1 MTTEPQRVLRLP
13 DLTLF
18 TVSAIVL
25 LDTLAASA
33 AIGVSS
39 LFWWLFLGVT
49 FMLPIGLITAE
60 LGTSFPAEGGIYVWI
75 KRAFGQRWATRAVW
89 AYWINTAIWLP
100 AIFILFAGVLSSLLQ
115 VDLGIPTAIGIGI
128 GLAWLTVAVDLF
140 GLNIGKWVP
149 NLGALLKMII
159 FIVLIIG
166 GFNYAASHG
175 YANDIKIQTLTPSW
189 EDGLKFLPVI
199 IYGMLG
205 FELVSS
211 AGAEITQPEKTVPR
225 AILFSGLLILALYSL
240 ATLGILAA
248 IPVTELDIVDGL
260 IDTLNLFFGGTD
272 QGTLIVT
279 TLGIGALYTFWSNGA
294 TWAMGCNRAIAE
306 AATEHQLPAAFA
318 YSAKNRSAPLGAAI
332 LMGVVCTAAL
342 VLYGGLAST
351 NEDLFWSLFS
361 FSAVIFMLPY
371 IGMVLAFA
379 KLRFSEPTAPRPFR
393 VAGGTFV
400 ACLLSG
406 ICVIILC
413 ATIALFLYVPDEGP
427 QFATFY
433 GVVVVLIVGE
443 LLIYR
448 ALRKK

>member
-115 VDLGIPTAIGIGI
+115 VDLGITTAIGIGI

-272 QGTLIVT
+272 QGLSLIH
-279 TLGIGALYTFWSNGA
+279 I
-294 TWAMGCNRAIAE
+294 
-306 AATEHQLPAAFA
+306 
-318 YSAKNRSAPLGAAI
+318 
-332 LMGVVCTAAL
+332 
-342 VLYGGLAST
+342 
-351 NEDLFWSLFS
+351 
-361 FSAVIFMLPY
+361 
-371 IGMVLAFA
+371 
-379 KLRFSEPTAPRPFR
+379 
-393 VAGGTFV
+393 
-400 ACLLSG
+400 
-406 ICVIILC
+406 
-413 ATIALFLYVPDEGP
+413 
-427 QFATFY
+427 
-433 GVVVVLIVGE
+433 
-443 LLIYR
+443 
-448 ALRKK
+448 